1 MTHHDKT
8 RSNTLDYKPKE
19 VVGAV
24 GDLMDKKS
32 GKAHFSVY
40 LADMCDA
47 ESKKILNTF
56 ALSNTLK
63 AQVLRT
69 PICVQCGLK

>member
-19 VVGAV
+19 VVGADE
-24 GDLMDKKS
+24 DLMDKKS

-40 LADMCDA
+40 LAEMCDA
-47 ESKKILNTF
+47 ESKKISQHVC
-56 ALSNTLK
+56 ALEHTEST
-63 AQVLRT
+63 
-69 PICVQCGLK
+69 GLEDTE